1 MEKSKTLTMAKLKP
15 MILIE
20 RLSGK
25 VCGHSNTYFAERNG
39 TQYTGTICN
48 PYKGEPTA
56 AQIAVRTKFQAVRTK
71 FQAVI
76 AAIAALTTTDI
87 DAYKDAFKKQ
97 KKYKTLRGFIFAEEY
112 KKI

>member
-1 MEKSKTLTMAKLKP
+1 MAKLKP

-48 PYKGEPTA
+48 PFTGEPTDK
-56 AQIAVRTKFQAVRTK
+56 QIAVRQAFT
-71 FQAVI
+71 ATME
-76 AAIAALTTTDI
+76 AIKNLTPEQKADYET
-87 DAYKDAFKKQ
+87 AFRKQ
-97 KKYKTLRGFIFAEEY
+97 KKYRSLRGYIFAMEY
-112 KKI
+112 AKIGE